1 MITCPKM
8 KATFWVTLIFFG
20 TFIVAVAPST
30 AKTTL
35 ASYRSKRNP
44 PEEGPTDPPKYCDRF
59 VKPIEENKTFFSPLE
74 PLTGKTTYPPHA
86 DCVFQLEAPPGYIIK
101 LDFRNKFNI
110 EPSNG
115 CEYDYLEI
123 RDGKH
128 GYSKELGK
136 FCGTDFPPI
145 IFSSQRYLWLS
156 FHSDENIEYDGFQAV
171 YEYMEQSTA
180 SYSQEIECQFKK
192 AGNEGYVNRTE
203 ISDEIVDMVVQH
215 SLNLDCLWVIE
226 VQPEWRI
233 LLSFLTFELDRKND
247 CESNF
252 IDVFGEITDI
262 PSRLKNFCG
271 VIAETVVSKKN
282 KLHVRFFAEK
292 HAVNSKFT
300 ILYTAYRTKDKDKK
314 CVEGEYDCDD
324 DTCITEGLQCNGR
337 PNCKFLKDESEAEC
351 KNEKGGKEDHLVII
365 IIVFS
370 LILGA
375 MTTAFLVNCIRKL
388 IRDQKIIREHIRQSK
403 ESKLDEAGRMSLK
416 RSLENINRI
425 APRKQTSQQS
435 QQRSIHILDD
445 ESNRYYQDAVPVPV
459 TSGSRV
465 DLRSENNYRSQE
477 KFQIKDILDASL
489 RSEKGSQ
496 DAGMCDMA
504 CQTRE
509 SLFAPVFKNKIT
521 QAPNNQPPGTIRF
534 STFGYDTPPGEKN
547 LHRQSIHKDKC
558 RMQPNTIEM
567 EDFGHL
573 TDIPPPPPKV
583 CQKHDPKKSIKMEES
598 RIYVDIRNSAP
609 DVIIMTSH

>member
-1 MITCPKM
+1 MNAFRGEVKVNILRNGNFP
-8 KATFWVTLIFFG
+8 WV
-20 TFIVAVAPST
+20 
-30 AKTTL
+30 
-35 ASYRSKRNP
+35 ASDECNDNFP
-44 PEEGPTDPPKYCDRF
+44 D
-59 VKPIEENKTFFSPLE
+59 
-74 PLTGKTTYPPHA
+74 
-86 DCVFQLEAPPGYIIK
+86 APPGYLIK

-115 CEYDYLEI
+115 CEYDFLEI

-145 IFSSQRYLWLS
+145 IFSSQRYLWLH

-171 YEYMEQSTA
+171 YEFMEQSTA
-180 SYSQEIECQFKK
+180 SYSQEIECQFMKDGK
-192 AGNEGYVNRTE
+192 EGFVNRTE
-203 ISDEIVDMVVQH
+203 ISDDLVNTVIQN

-226 VQPEWRI
+226 VEHGWRI

-247 CESNF
+247 CDSNF
-252 IDVFGEITDI
+252 IDVFGEITEI
-262 PSRLKNFCG
+262 PKRLKNFCG
-271 VIAETVVSKKN
+271 VIAETVVSKEN
-282 KLHVRFFAEK
+282 KMHIRFFAET
-292 HAVNSKFT
+292 HAVHSDFS
-300 ILYTAYRTKDKDKK
+300 ILYTAYRQKDKEKK

-324 DTCITEGLQCNGR
+324 DTCIKDGLKCNGR

-351 KNEKGGKEDHLVII
+351 KKENAGKEDQLVII

-425 APRKQTSQQS
+425 APR
-435 QQRSIHILDD
+435 
-445 ESNRYYQDAVPVPV
+445 
-459 TSGSRV
+459 
-465 DLRSENNYRSQE
+465 
-477 KFQIKDILDASL
+477 
-489 RSEKGSQ
+489 
-496 DAGMCDMA
+496 
-504 CQTRE
+504 E

-534 STFGYDTPPGEKN
+534 STFGYDTPPGEKT